1 MRGGVD
7 ALKLQIGGTVW
18 LYIGKL
24 GAKWKDKAIELFI
37 EHALVT
43 IQRNALARDPLIAI
57 FPLLG
62 NRRFG
67 KIHPTVRVSVLQQTK
82 GGYVRVSIPP
92 VRNLRPRKKAVL
104 GRKQRAV

>member
-1 MRGGVD
+1 MRVGVD

-18 LYIGKL
+18 LYIGEL
-24 GAKWKDKAIELFI
+24 GAEWEDEVIELFI
-37 EHALVT
+37 ENAVVT

-57 FPLLG
+57 FPLHS
-62 NRRFG
+62 NRHFG

-92 VRNLRPRKKAVL
+92 VCNLRP
-104 GRKQRAV
+104 